1 MHRPWRAWKALH
13 FATMFKGREHREVT
27 FKKKKKNRLPLPS
40 AEEWGTCT
48 EMGSLCKKRT
58 EEKGKSVWML
68 FSKAQINLRATHH
81 SQCKLKALVAAETIL
96 FSFFYFKLHEQSLRM
111 QCIPFPCVKEGKAIR
126 PEWQIFL
133 YYRWEDFKQRMKK
146 RTLVDVIGAH
156 QKCSLTE
163 STNTALKYPFP
174 FFTEFSH
181 HFLYQSPTIQQ

>member
-1 MHRPWRAWKALH
+1 MQRPWRAWKALH

-27 FKKKKKNRLPLPS
+27 LKKKYRLPLPS
-40 AEEWGTCT
+40 AEEWGTYT

-58 EEKGKSVWML
+58 EEKGNSVWML
-68 FSKAQINLRATHH
+68 LSKAQISLRATHH
-81 SQCKLKALVAAETIL
+81 SQCKPKALVAAERDRTV
-96 FSFFYFKLHEQSLRM
+96 FFFYFKLHEQSLRM
-111 QCIPFPCVKEGKAIR
+111 QHIPFPCVKEGKAIR

-146 RTLVDVIGAH
+146 RTLVDVKGAH

-181 HFLYQSPTIQQ
+181 HFLYQSPTIKQ

>member
-1 MHRPWRAWKALH
+1 MHRPWQAWKALH

-27 FKKKKKNRLPLPS
+27 LKKKISLAIALSRRMRHLHRDGLSLQKKDWR
-40 AEEWGTCT
+40 
-48 EMGSLCKKRT
+48 KR
-58 EEKGKSVWML
+58 EQCMNVVIKSSNKFKGYSSFTMQAKGFGGCRERPYCV
-68 FSKAQINLRATHH
+68 F
-81 SQCKLKALVAAETIL
+81 
-96 FSFFYFKLHEQSLRM
+96 FFYFKLHEQSLRM
-111 QCIPFPCVKEGKAIR
+111 QHIPFPCVKEGKAIR

-146 RTLVDVIGAH
+146 RTLVDVKGAH

-181 HFLYQSPTIQQ
+181 HFLYQSPTIKQ